1 MGDNL
6 GTLIFTAF
14 VNLSWNEKKSFWT
27 VLCSFF
33 INKLHFKYLFIK
45 IVF

>member
-14 VNLSWNEKKSFWT
+14 VNLSINEKKSFWT
-27 VLCSFF
+27 VLWSFF
-33 INKLHFKYLFIK
+33 INYILNICLLK
-45 IVF
+45 